1 MNLFSAFIRLIRYPN
16 LLFIALT
23 QVLFYFCIVIPHH
36 ENNPGST
43 ITLTITKL
51 VLLVVASVLIAGAGY
66 VINDYFDLNIDRI
79 NKPERLVVE
88 KLIKRRWAIL
98 WHFCLSAA
106 GLLISVYLSWKTRNP
121 LVGIFNFLSIV
132 LLWFYST
139 NFKRQV
145 LIGNVIISLL
155 TAWVVLVIYVCEAKF
170 NLSRQAEAQLN
181 FLTSIYKMAVVYGG
195 FAFIISLVREVV
207 KDIEDMEGDMRYQCK
222 TLPIVWG
229 MPSSKMFVAVWLI
242 VLIVTILILQ
252 LYAFQLQWW
261 WMILY
266 NCLLILLPLII
277 ILSKLI
283 RAKTSKDFGSIS
295 TMIKGVMFAG
305 IVSMIF
311 FKFYY

>member
-1 MNLFSAFIRLIRYPN
+1 MNPLNAFIRLIRFPN
-16 LLFIALT
+16 LVFIALT

-36 ENNPGST
+36 ESYPGST
-43 ITLTITKL
+43 VTLTIANL
-51 VLLVVASVLIAGAGY
+51 VLLVIASVLIAGAGY

-98 WHFCLSAA
+98 WHFSLSAI
-106 GLLISVYLSWKTRNP
+106 GLLISIYLSWKTRSP

-139 NFKRQV
+139 NFKKQV

-170 NLSRQAEAQLN
+170 NLSRQSEAQIY

-195 FAFIISLVREVV
+195 FAFIISLIREVV

-242 VLIVTILILQ
+242 ILMITILILQ

-277 ILSKLI
+277 ILGKLL

-305 IVSMIF
+305 ILSMIF
-311 FKFYY
+311 FKFYN